1 MIDLTA
7 LLHKNRQTAT
17 NHAFPKHI
25 NSTLLL
31 GHCCRARLH
40 DLLHGA
46 ADKCESINGLL
57 HGAADQCMC
66 DKTFLHDAADHCRY
80 EKTFLHGA
88 ADQCGC
94 DKTFLHGAAI
104 LSHGTIKNS

>member
-7 LLHKNRQTAT
+7 LIHKNRQTAT
-17 NHAFPKHI
+17 NHGLPKHI

-46 ADKCESINGLL
+46 ATQCESINGLL
-57 HGAADQCMC
+57 HGAADQCIC
-66 DKTFLHDAADHCRY
+66 DKTFLH
-80 EKTFLHGA
+80 GA
-88 ADQCGC
+88 EYQCGC

-104 LSHGTIKNS
+104 HYTWHNKK

>member
-1 MIDLTA
+1 MIDLTS

-17 NHAFPKHI
+17 NHGLPKHI
-25 NSTLLL
+25 NSILLL
-31 GHCCRARLH
+31 DHYCHARVNN
-40 DLLHGA
+40 LLHGA
-46 ADKCESINGLL
+46 ANQCESINGLL

-80 EKTFLHGA
+80 EKTFLHSA

-104 LSHGTIKNS
+104 LYTWHNKK